1 MYSKGTIV
9 LVPFPF
15 TDLSGVKVRP
25 AVVLASHKKSAD
37 MIVVFI
43 TSTKHQGLFSVSIK
57 PSTKNGIKVPST
69 IVCDK
74 IATLDKKIIVGKI
87 GECEP
92 VILDAVNG
100 KLKNIFGL

>member
-1 MYSKGTIV
+1 M

-15 TDLSGVKVRP
+15 TDLSGMKVRP
-25 AVVLASHKKSAD
+25 AVIIGSHKKSAD
-37 MIVVFI
+37 VIVIFI
-43 TSTKHQGLFSVSIK
+43 TSIKHRGLCNVDIK
-57 PSTKNGIKVPST
+57 PSVKNGIKVPST

-92 VILDAVNG
+92 DILEAVNG